1 MSSTGVLVHTL
12 AAFAAWII
20 YFIAISQAGYM
31 AGNGCRVG
39 IYQSDNCRS
48 LIDTVKD
55 IDLRD
60 LTSRT
65 YAVLV
70 MAGLAMGP
78 LTGAVIAGIC
88 WMRHNKAWMA
98 VCALHAASCL
108 FVGLTWILMV
118 ALFEYEASSSN
129 YPSYGRKVKFAD
141 EMNLNYGFAFIVL
154 VSVIEVVLTGAA
166 FMLKGNTP
174 SGNYEQGTPLGQQ
187 ASYGTEC

>member
-1 MSSTGVLVHTL
+1 MTG
-12 AAFAAWII
+12 
-20 YFIAISQAGYM
+20 
-31 AGNGCRVG
+31 NECRVG

-88 WMRHNKAWMA
+88 WMRHNSAGMA

-108 FVGLTWILMV
+108 FVGLTWILMA
-118 ALFEYEASSSN
+118 ALFEYE
-129 YPSYGRKVKFAD
+129 YTSYGGKFATWMD
-141 EMNLNYGFAFIVL
+141 LNYGFAFIVL

-166 FMLKGNTP
+166 FMLAFILKGNTP